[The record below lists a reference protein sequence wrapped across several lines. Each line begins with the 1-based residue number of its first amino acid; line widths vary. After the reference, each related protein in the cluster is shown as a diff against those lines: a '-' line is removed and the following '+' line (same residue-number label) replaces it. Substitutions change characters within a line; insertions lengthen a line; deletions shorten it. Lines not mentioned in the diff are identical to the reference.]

1 MTGSLRGFAALSFA
15 AALLAVALLAA
26 ALLAPLASRR
36 ARAERRAFALQQ
48 RRENDQ
54 HEAAAA
60 AEAAPAVEASLKRL
74 EASVPSQRADVEL
87 VDQLREAARLAGATR
102 VSIAPEGGVLVAS
115 TSTGQ
120 KARPTA
126 VREPGE
132 LQTERVTLTA
142 EGRYAAFVALLG
154 ELSRLPRLETVE
166 NVSLV
171 RQPPG
176 LAMTL
181 TLRAAHW

>member
-1 MTGSLRGFAALSFA
+1 M
-15 AALLAVALLAA
+15 
-26 ALLAPLASRR
+26 
-36 ARAERRAFALQQ
+36 
-48 RRENDQ
+48 
-54 HEAAAA
+54 
-60 AEAAPAVEASLKRL
+60 
-74 EASVPSQRADVEL
+74 
-87 VDQLREAARLAGATR
+87 
-102 VSIAPEGGVLVAS
+102 VAS

-126 VREPGE
+126 REPAE

-181 TLRAAHW
+181 TLRTAHW